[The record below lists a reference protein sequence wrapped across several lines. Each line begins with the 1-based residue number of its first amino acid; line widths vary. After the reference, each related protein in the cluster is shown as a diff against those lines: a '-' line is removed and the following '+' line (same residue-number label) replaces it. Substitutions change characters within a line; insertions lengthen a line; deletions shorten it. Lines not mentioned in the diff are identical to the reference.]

1 MVNFNRLVSFVA
13 IINAGSFTRAAQ
25 TLGITKAMVS
35 ADLKRL
41 EAELGVS
48 LVVRTTRR
56 LAMTEV
62 GERFYSDCVR
72 LIGEADVAVQ
82 QARAGQDALT
92 GTLRVTSTAEYGLRY
107 VVAAIA
113 EFSRIHPKL
122 KVEYSTSQHHADLI
136 AERFDLAVRLGVLR
150 DSTLRAVPIQQFCAV
165 PVAARA
171 YMATREEVVTPRE
184 LAVLDW
190 VGHAGFTAPLTW
202 TESRTGKTTQTPNF
216 KGVLEADTA
225 AAVLALVL
233 AGCGAAILPDWLV
246 ANDLR
251 EQRLTRLVP
260 DYSLPR
266 QGVYVVFPDT
276 AHVPA
281 KVRRFVDFM
290 REFQARIE

>member
-13 IINAGSFTRAAQ
+13 IIHAGSFTRAAQ

-56 LAMTEV
+56 LALTEV
-62 GERFYSDCVR
+62 GARFHSDCVR
-72 LIGEADVAVQ
+72 LIGEADAAVQ

-107 VVAAIA
+107 VVPAIA
-113 EFSRIHPKL
+113 EFSRIHPAL
-122 KVEYSTSQHHADLI
+122 RIDYSTSQHHADLI
-136 AERFDLAVRLGVLR
+136 AERFDLAIRLGVLR
-150 DSTLRAVPIQQFCAV
+150 DSTLRAVPIQRFCAL
-165 PVAARA
+165 PVATPAYLAAREA
-171 YMATREEVVTPRE
+171 VVTPRD

-202 TESRTGKTTQTPNF
+202 TESRTGKTTQTSHF
-216 KGVLEADTA
+216 KGALEADTA
-225 AAVLALVL
+225 VAVQTLVL

-246 ANDLR
+246 ADDLR
-251 EQRLTRLVP
+251 ERRLIQLVP
-260 DYSLPR
+260 DYSLPQ
-266 QGVYVVFPDT
+266 QGVYAVFPD
-276 AHVPA
+276 AIHVPA

-290 REFQARIE
+290 RELQAR